1 MNTLHTLIA
10 DRIRAARAEEQSA
23 RIKGD
28 FDAQDWH
35 GDLAVEL
42 QALLDRSPLHNAIEL
57 DKDDA
62 AALADYL
69 ADNEESFLDF
79 LYKRRVSLPRRH
91 SDNLRNT
98 LRGGV
103 G

>member
-1 MNTLHTLIA
+1 MSTLQTLIE
-10 DRIRAARAEEQSA
+10 DRIRAAKGEEQSA

-35 GDLAVEL
+35 GDLASEL
-42 QALLDRSPLHNAIEL
+42 QSLLDRSPLHNAIEL
-57 DKDDA
+57 DKNDA
-62 AALADYL
+62 EALADFL
-69 ADNEESFLDF
+69 ADNEESFVEF

-91 SDNLRNT
+91 SDNLKNA